1 MNQRTRALL
10 VLLAFG
16 IISIG
21 LFISLDIR
29 SLMYAVPVLILLFIV
44 IFTLSLRS
52 SASTAHVI
60 AMSRNPPSYENV
72 ASKVAEIE
80 QELKRMGA
88 WQDKPLPAAAY
99 RFQRPF
105 GMDTMA
111 FEQWLQFV
119 LIPRVH
125 AIIESKGEFP
135 PHSNLAVH
143 AAREFD
149 GRTDTDRLFYLLHEF
164 DRLFSKDGF

>member
-1 MNQRTRALL
+1 MSQRTRSIL
-10 VLLAFG
+10 VLLAFV
-16 IISIG
+16 IVSIW
-21 LFISLDIR
+21 LFTSLDIR
-29 SLMYAVPVLILLFIV
+29 SLMYAVPVLIILFII

-52 SASTAHVI
+52 SAGTVDVI
-60 AMSRNPPSYENV
+60 AKSGNPPNYETV

-80 QELKRMGA
+80 QELKKMGA
-88 WQDKPLPAAAY
+88 WQDKPLPAEAY

>member
-1 MNQRTRALL
+1 MTQRARSILLL
-10 VLLAFG
+10 VAFV
-16 IISIG
+16 IVSIW
-21 LFISLDIR
+21 LFTSLDIR
-29 SLMYAVPVLILLFIV
+29 SLMYALPILIILFIV

-52 SASTAHVI
+52 GAGRAHVI
-60 AMSRNPPSYENV
+60 AMSENPPSYANV
-72 ASKVAEIE
+72 ASKIAEIE
-80 QELKRMGA
+80 QELRRMGA
-88 WQDKPLPAAAY
+88 WQDKPLPEEAY

-111 FEQWLQFV
+111 FEQWLQFI
-119 LIPRVH
+119 LIPRAQ

-135 PHSNLAVH
+135 PRSNLAVY

-164 DRLFSKDGF
+164 DRLFG

>member
-1 MNQRTRALL
+1 MSQRTRPVL
-10 VLLAFG
+10 VLLAFV
-16 IISIG
+16 IVSIW
-21 LFISLDIR
+21 LFTSLDIR
-29 SLMYAVPVLILLFIV
+29 SLMYALPILIILFIV

-60 AMSRNPPSYENV
+60 AMPGNPPSYETV
-72 ASKVAEIE
+72 ASKIAEIE
-80 QELKRMGA
+80 LELRRMGA
-88 WQDKPLPAAAY
+88 WQDKPLPEEAY

-111 FEQWLQFV
+111 FEQWLQFI
-119 LIPRVH
+119 LIPRVQ

-164 DRLFSKDGF
+164 DGLFG